1 MSNIKNGV
9 NLTDIENLVNGIKE
23 NPGLANVQ
31 FQAKSTWGGSTKA
44 NVEIGPCIAGGQDI
58 SPPTRKFKMVVDEP
72 GVLGGE
78 DSAPNPVE
86 YLAAALCGCL
96 TAGIATNAGLF
107 DVQLDKIEV
116 EVAVNFDIHGVLGL
130 NKQTPSGPLS
140 LHYKVKLGGPGAAE
154 AMERCK
160 TTIDRKS
167 PIKNAI
173 HLPLQVTTDFELLP

>member
-1 MSNIKNGV
+1 MDTIKNGV
-9 NLTDIENLVNGIKE
+9 NLTSIENLVGAIKE
-23 NPGLANVQ
+23 TPTLANVQ

-44 NVEIGPCIAGGQDI
+44 VVSIGPCIAGGQDI
-58 SPPTRKFKMVVDEP
+58 SPPERKFTMTVDEP
-72 GVLGGE
+72 GVLGGD

-96 TAGIATNAGLF
+96 TAGIATNAALF
-107 DVQLDKIEV
+107 DVKLDRIEV
-116 EVAVNFDIHGVLGL
+116 EVAVNFDINGVLGL
-130 NKQTPSGPLS
+130 VKETPSGPLS
-140 LHYKVKLGGPGAAE
+140 LHYKVKLAGPGAAE

-173 HLPLQVTTDFELLP
+173 NLPLHVTTEFELAP